1 MLLHVARLL
10 PCRRRFWLR
19 LSILSL
25 PLALAIGSEP
35 GSAACVALGNST
47 TCTSVAPNPFA
58 QVVGAGNAPAGD
70 SQTVNVQAGARI
82 ALGDAPAIS
91 LRDGANVVV
100 GGTVSSTATGAEGGY
115 FTGGNTIEFRD
126 NGVLTVNQGGQV
138 LALGTQDRGEAVNLQ
153 GNGSTI
159 VNNGLIQAPNTTAIW
174 LQPEYS
180 RNTIVN
186 GPTGVIQAPGGFMA
200 QGSVLGGSSF
210 ASVDFTNQGT
220 ILGGL
225 HLLQSDD
232 VLRLYTGS
240 VVTGTFSGGGGFD
253 RIYLSG
259 AGTDSMAGTFT
270 TFEELYK
277 NGTGS
282 WTLTSPVTDVGL
294 IRVQEGTLV
303 LAANNA
309 GFAGPLTVDAPGILQ
324 GRGQDLPLAI
334 LDNGLVRFAQPDA
347 GTYAGLITGTGWV
360 EKTGAGVLRLLPADP
375 AGNGYSGGTRL
386 TAGVLAVAADRA
398 LGAPSAPIVFN
409 GGTLR
414 FDGAFDPAATRAI
427 SLLAPGG
434 TIDTNG
440 FTPTIAQGITGAGG
454 LTLTGPGMLTLTGAN
469 AYAGGTTIAPGARLR
484 IGAGGTSGGILGAVR
499 NDGTLVFDR
508 AGTLGFDGAITGR
521 GSVEQNGPGTT
532 VLNGQASYAG
542 ETRVNAG
549 TLRAGAAG
557 VFSAASVHIVGA
569 GGVLDLDDRDQTIG
583 GLINAGFTTL
593 GHVPGT
599 VLTVNGNIVG
609 QGGVIGLTTYLGG
622 DNSPTDRIR
631 LVGGTASGTSL
642 LRITNAGGPGALT
655 LGDGIRVLEAAA
667 GATTAPGAFRLESRV
682 VAGAYEYQLFR
693 GGSAGTEDW
702 FLRSS
707 LPAGPGQEAVPLYR
721 PEVALYAPIPAM
733 MRQMGMATLGT
744 LHARVGEE
752 ENIRGL
758 ESGSPYVNGAWARS
772 FGERSESSWTGGAAP
787 SAEGDLVGF
796 QAGLDIFRRTG
807 ADGHRD
813 HAGIYVAYARYNAD
827 VSGIAL
833 GVPDA
838 AVGKLALDGP
848 AVGAYW
854 THFGPTGWYV
864 DAVLQASFID
874 ARATGRDGTRLDTDG
889 QGYAASLEAGYPVA
903 LGDGW
908 QLEPQAQI
916 VWQTV
921 DVASRSDVYSSVR
934 WSPGTAVLGR
944 IGARVQYTAQ
954 SGNTLWQP
962 FARVN
967 LWHGNADS
975 DLVALG
981 PSAPIGMRIG
991 DTAAQA
997 GIGLTARV
1005 GRNVSLYA
1013 LADYRWTL
1021 DDSRSSQDTLQ
1032 GVAGLRVNW

>member
-1 MLLHVARLL
+1 M
-10 PCRRRFWLR
+10 
-19 LSILSL
+19 
-25 PLALAIGSEP
+25 
-35 GSAACVALGNST
+35 
-47 TCTSVAPNPFA
+47 AP
-58 QVVGAGNAPAGD
+58 
-70 SQTVNVQAGARI
+70 
-82 ALGDAPAIS
+82 
-91 LRDGANVVV
+91 
-100 GGTVSSTATGAEGGY
+100 
-115 FTGGNTIEFRD
+115 
-126 NGVLTVNQGGQV
+126 
-138 LALGTQDRGEAVNLQ
+138 
-153 GNGSTI
+153 
-159 VNNGLIQAPNTTAIW
+159 
-174 LQPEYS
+174 
-180 RNTIVN
+180 
-186 GPTGVIQAPGGFMA
+186 
-200 QGSVLGGSSF
+200 GSVLGGSAF
-210 ASVDFTNQGT
+210 ASVDFANQGT

-225 HLLQSDD
+225 HLLRGDD
-232 VLRLYTGS
+232 ILRIYTGS
-240 VVTGTFSGGGGFD
+240 VITGTFSGGEGHD
-253 RIYLSG
+253 LVYLSG
-259 AGTDSMAGTFT
+259 SGTDSMAGTFT

-277 NGTGS
+277 NGTGT

-294 IRVQEGTLV
+294 IRVQEGTLI

-309 GFAGPLTVDAPGILQ
+309 GFTGAVTVDAPGILQ
-324 GRGQDLPLAI
+324 GRGQDLPLVI
-334 LDNGLVRFAQPDA
+334 TDDGLVRFAQPDA
-347 GTYAGLITGTGWV
+347 GVYAGLITGTGWI

-375 AGNGYSGGTRL
+375 GGNGFTGGTRL
-386 TAGVLAVAADRA
+386 TGGVLAVAADNA
-398 LGAPSAPIVFN
+398 LGAPTAAIVFN

-414 FDGAFDPAATRAI
+414 FDAAFDPAATRPI

-440 FTPTIAQGITGAGG
+440 FTPTIVQGITGAGG
-454 LTLTGPGMLTLTGAN
+454 LTVTGAGMLTLTGAN

-484 IGAGGTSGGILGAVR
+484 IGAGGMNGSLLGPVR

-508 AGTLGFDGAITGR
+508 AGTLGFDGAIAGQ

-532 VLNGQASYAG
+532 VLNGPASYTG

-549 TLRAGAAG
+549 TLRAGAPG
-557 VFSAASVHIVGA
+557 VFSASSVHVVGA
-569 GGVLDLDDRDQTIG
+569 GGVLDLADRDQTIG
-583 GLINAGFTTL
+583 GLVNAGFTTL

-599 VLTVNGNIVG
+599 VLTVNGSVVG

-631 LVGGTASGTSL
+631 LVGGTAGGISL
-642 LRITNAGGPGALT
+642 LRVANAGGPGALT
-655 LGDGIRVLEAAA
+655 LGDGIRVLETAS

-693 GGSAGTEDW
+693 GGSTSGEDW
-702 FLRSS
+702 FLRSA
-707 LPAGPGQEAVPLYR
+707 LPAGPGQDSVPLYR
-721 PEVALYAPIPAM
+721 PEVALYAPIPAL

-772 FGERSESSWTGGAAP
+772 FGERSDSRWNGGAAP

-796 QAGLDIFRRTG
+796 QAGLDLFRRTG
-807 ADGHRD
+807 SDGHRD
-813 HAGIYVAYARYNAD
+813 HVGIYVAQARYNAD
-827 VSGIAL
+827 ISGTAL
-833 GVPDA
+833 GVADS

-889 QGYAASLEAGYPVA
+889 QAYAASLEAGYPVA
-903 LGDGW
+903 LGGGW
-908 QLEPQAQI
+908 QLEPQAQMI
-916 VWQTV
+916 WQTV
-921 DVASRSDVYSSVR
+921 DVANTTDAYSSVR
-934 WSPGTAVLGR
+934 WSPGSAILGR
-944 IGARVQYTAQ
+944 VGARVQYTAQ

-967 LWHGNADS
+967 LWHGNSDS
-975 DLVALG
+975 DRVALG
-981 PSAPIGMRIG
+981 GSEPIGMRIG
-991 DTAAQA
+991 DTALQA

-1021 DDSRSSQDTLQ
+1021 DDVNSSQDTLQ